1 MYFDS
6 KRSGRRGL
14 PWMDGRSDHEK
25 KSDEY
30 YGKLEALVERIDDIE
45 SETRFI
51 TELEPEDFD
60 SSYQYVS
67 GRIQEFKKYLKD
79 DFPYNDSIEY
89 TLAELE
95 EIRNDLTELETE
107 AILYDDDSDLD
118 CDDIEGDQDDDDW
131 DDDNWDDD
139 DSDDDDDNGDRDD
152 DW

>member
-1 MYFDS
+1 MSHLNFFMYFDS
-6 KRSGRRGL
+6 KRSRRRGL

-51 TELEPEDFD
+51 TELEQEDFD

-95 EIRNDLTELETE
+95 GIRDDLTELETE
-107 AILYDDDSDLD
+107 AILYDDDSD
-118 CDDIEGDQDDDDW
+118 DDW
-131 DDDNWDDD
+131 
-139 DSDDDDDNGDRDD
+139 
-152 DW
+152 

>member
-6 KRSGRRGL
+6 KRSARKGL
-14 PWMDGRSDHEK
+14 PWMDGRGDHEK

-30 YGKLEALVERIDDIE
+30 YGKLEDLVVRIDDIE

-79 DFPYNDSIEY
+79 DFPYNDSIED

-95 EIRNDLTELETE
+95 GISDDLAELETE
-107 AILYDDDSDLD
+107 AILYDDDSD
-118 CDDIEGDQDDDDW
+118 DDW
-131 DDDNWDDD
+131 
-139 DSDDDDDNGDRDD
+139 
-152 DW
+152 

>member
-1 MYFDS
+1 
-6 KRSGRRGL
+6 
-14 PWMDGRSDHEK
+14 MDGRSDREK

-30 YGKLEALVERIDDIE
+30 YEKLEGLVERIDDIE

-95 EIRNDLTELETE
+95 GIRGDLTELETE

-118 CDDIEGDQDDDDW
+118 CDDIKGDQDDDDI
-131 DDDNWDDD
+131 
-139 DSDDDDDNGDRDD
+139 DDDDDDIDD

>member
-60 SSYQYVS
+60 GSYQYVS

-95 EIRNDLTELETE
+95 EIRDDLAELETE
-107 AILYDDDSDLD
+107 AILYDDDSD
-118 CDDIEGDQDDDDW
+118 DDW
-131 DDDNWDDD
+131 
-139 DSDDDDDNGDRDD
+139 
-152 DW
+152 